1 VSTPLTTTAE
11 GITHLSPDL
20 PGASY
25 IFHASR
31 DVSVPPGTVLQVPIL
46 VSGIVRPIEE
56 ITVAVHVRH
65 RDLETL
71 SFALMS
77 PDLRTVLLSAFHGG
91 GATSLG
97 ESPDRPLLF
106 TDHAPISI
114 ARGLPPLV
122 GAYRPLSALAGFRG
136 LGPSDANGRW
146 HLVVMDVGKT
156 REGAVV
162 GSVTLMLRA

>member
-1 VSTPLTTTAE
+1 MPLTTIAE

-20 PGASY
+20 PGASF

-31 DVSVPPGTVLQVPIL
+31 DVSVPPGAVLQLPVD
-46 VSGIVRPIEE
+46 VAGIVRPIEE

-71 SFALMS
+71 SLALMS

-97 ESPDRPLLF
+97 ESPERPLLF
-106 TDHAPISI
+106 TDRAPIGI
-114 ARGLPPLV
+114 AGGLPPLV
-122 GAYRPLSALAGFRG
+122 GAYRPVSPLAGFRG
-136 LGPSDANGRW
+136 LGPSGANGRW
-146 HLVVMDVGKT
+146 SLVVMDVGKT
-156 REGAVV
+156 GASAVV
-162 GSVTLMLRA
+162 GSVTMMLRA

>member
-1 VSTPLTTTAE
+1 MPLTTTE
-11 GITHLSPDL
+11 GITNLSPDL
-20 PGASY
+20 PGASF
-25 IFHASR
+25 IFRASL
-31 DVSVPPGTVLQVPIL
+31 DVSVPPGTVLQVPIV

-56 ITVAVHVRH
+56 ITVAVHIRH
-65 RDLETL
+65 RDLAAL
-71 SFALMS
+71 SLALMS

-97 ESPDRPLLF
+97 ESRERPLLF
-106 TDHAPISI
+106 TDRAPMSI

-122 GAYRPLSALAGFRG
+122 GAYRPLAALAAFRG

-156 REGAVV
+156 GAGAVV

>member
-1 VSTPLTTTAE
+1 MPLTTTAE
-11 GITHLSPDL
+11 GIHHVSPDL
-20 PGASY
+20 PGASF

-31 DVSVPPGTVLQVPIL
+31 DVAVPPGAVLPVPIV

-71 SFALMS
+71 SLALMS

-97 ESPDRPLLF
+97 ESPERPLLF
-106 TDHAPISI
+106 TDRAPISI
-114 ARGLPPLV
+114 GRGIPPLV
-122 GAYRPLSALAGFRG
+122 GAYRPLAALAGFRG
-136 LGPSDANGRW
+136 LGPSGANGPW
-146 HLVVMDVGKT
+146 QLVIMDVGKT
-156 REGAVV
+156 GASAVV
-162 GSVTLMLRA
+162 GSVTMMLRA